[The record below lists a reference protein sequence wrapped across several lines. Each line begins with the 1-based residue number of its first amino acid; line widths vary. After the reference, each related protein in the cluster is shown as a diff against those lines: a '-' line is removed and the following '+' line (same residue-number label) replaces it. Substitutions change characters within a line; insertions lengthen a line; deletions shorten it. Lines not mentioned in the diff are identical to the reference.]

1 MFGTMPCIVS
11 FALLLTNAKMDNIF
25 CPDGQ
30 QFNTLGFSTR
40 SYHHGAPCQ
49 LPLKIPV
56 GKSGHRIL
64 QWPVV
69 IASADIHIAVFKD
82 TNYLK
87 SLLLFGQYPSSPHSS
102 WGIVTHGNTAPFAQL
117 AVVAV
122 SAVYQTAV
130 YQTDPVFRNRPRHLL
145 ATELY
150 SQPKSPLPSGR

>member
-1 MFGTMPCIVS
+1 MFSTMPCIVS
-11 FALLLTNAKMDNIF
+11 FALSLTNAKIENIF

-30 QFNTLGFSTR
+30 KFSTLGFSTR
-40 SYHHGAPCQ
+40 SYHHGAPRQ

-69 IASADIHIAVFKD
+69 IASTDIHIAVFKD
-82 TNYLK
+82 TSYLK

-102 WGIVTHGNTAPFAQL
+102 SWGIVTHCNTAPFAQL

-122 SAVYQTAV
+122 SAVYQTAG
-130 YQTDPVFRNRPRHLL
+130 YQTDPVFRNRPRHLV
-145 ATELY
+145 AFFHH
-150 SQPKSPLPSGR
+150 PLTL

>member
-30 QFNTLGFSTR
+30 QFSTLGFSTR
-40 SYHHGAPCQ
+40 SYHHGAPRQ

-64 QWPVV
+64 QQSVV
-69 IASADIHIAVFKD
+69 IASTDIHIAVFKD

-87 SLLLFGQYPSSPHSS
+87 SLLLFGQYPIIHPVLTSHPSS
-102 WGIVTHGNTAPFAQL
+102 WGIVTHCNTAPFAPL
-117 AVVAV
+117 AAVAV
-122 SAVYQTAV
+122 SAV
-130 YQTDPVFRNRPRHLL
+130 YQTDPVFRDRPCSHIV
-145 ATELY
+145 AT
-150 SQPKSPLPSGR
+150 SPSP